1 MSVKTAL
8 LDFQQ
13 YPGKYPVG
21 HHQPALLFASIPLIL
36 QLAAGK
42 SSGADDPH
50 LKRAACFFVRT
61 ALLYPG
67 ADHYALLGLTRNSG
81 AASLKEHYRLLMRLV
96 HPDFAGN
103 LDSSW
108 PADAAAR
115 LNLAYEVLGS
125 EPRRAL
131 HDEQLAAASSPRPQ
145 RSPIPRPSL
154 KAPPAKFQAA
164 DPRLVLKLLAGG
176 FGVAGAAGVGMLV
189 LLSDSDKD
197 SLVQKPLH
205 AAVAAFSAP
214 PTMPPIM
221 AAPSTAEVVT
231 ATFRTAAQPV
241 LRAPP
246 MPAAARP
253 AAARPL
259 GVSIAAP
266 APPNPNDFLPSI
278 PAAIAPSAPP
288 VDAAV
293 AAVPAAPVALAV
305 QAPPAATPVAAPN
318 PGLTLMEAQPLLAT
332 LLQYVQRGQGGQLL
346 TLLDRDA
353 RKSPAALALSRRLDA
368 LAEGAHPIK
377 LSHVEFRAEPAEGRL
392 IVTGHMQLHTGEPG
406 SGAPGKKLSVRAE
419 FAARQGTVVMT
430 ALSALG
436 GN

>member
-8 LDFQQ
+8 LDFQR

-81 AASLKEHYRLLMRLV
+81 AATLKEHYRLLMRLV
-96 HPDFAGN
+96 HPDFAGS
-103 LDSSW
+103 LGSSW

-131 HDEQLAAASSPRPQ
+131 HDEQLAAASSPRPP
-145 RSPIPRPSL
+145 RSPIPRPIL
-154 KAPPAKFQAA
+154 KAPPAKSRSA

-189 LLSDSDKD
+189 LLNDSDKD

-205 AAVAAFSAP
+205 AAVAALSAP
-214 PTMPPIM
+214 PATPPIT
-221 AAPSTAEVVT
+221 AAPGTAEVVT
-231 ATFRTAAQPV
+231 ATFRTA
-241 LRAPP
+241 APP

-259 GVSIAAP
+259 GVSTAAP
-266 APPNPNDFLPSI
+266 APPNADGFLHPI

-305 QAPPAATPVAAPN
+305 QAPPAVTPVAAPN

-430 ALSALG
+430 ALSGLG